1 MIQLSFLSNMTMANN
16 EVKRK
21 IEMNDFTN
29 AAQVEPL
36 PGVAKPEI
44 TIWRWLLGTGVVV
57 MILGLAAILLPFVAT
72 MAIEILLA
80 VILIVAGVTQ
90 GVHAFKSQQP
100 KGLALRL
107 FAAALYGIVGILL
120 LAFPLSGALT
130 LTLLL
135 AVLFAVV
142 GAFKVALA
150 LHIRPFPSWGW
161 LMFSGL
167 LAIALGTLIWMG
179 LPGTATW
186 AIGLLVGIELLF
198 SGWTMIAFGISVR
211 RNYKDLPNA

>member
-1 MIQLSFLSNMTMANN
+1 
-16 EVKRK
+16 
-21 IEMNDFTN
+21 MNDLTN
-29 AAQVEPL
+29 ATQVEPL
-36 PGVAKPEI
+36 PGLPDPEI
-44 TIWRWLLGTGVVV
+44 TIWRWLLGTGIVV
-57 MILGLAAILLPFVAT
+57 MVLGLAAILIPFVAT
-72 MAIEILLA
+72 LAIEVLLA

-90 GVHAFKSQQP
+90 AVHAFKCQQP

-107 FAAALYGIVGILL
+107 LAAALYGIVGVLL

-135 AVLFAVV
+135 AVLFAIV

-179 LPGTATW
+179 LPGTARW

-198 SGWTMIAFGISVR
+198 NGWTMIAFGISVR
-211 RNYKDLPNA
+211 RNYANSTNA